1 MGGLQESFALSVPAE
16 KAGPIVA
23 KFHTTCTECPAFAA
37 LGEWDLTGPTDAKGG
52 FRTITMPGAQTHA
65 RLFRGAP
72 LAGSRRCACCG
83 RADGG
88 PTLTEMCTN
97 VKPWGYSYAI
107 VEGGE
112 AFGISHCALRS
123 SLARCLPRA
132 HRPRVGL
139 CADRATFQVVPA
151 TDTTS
156 TLVWVRP
163 CFPSPPPP
171 PRPPPRH
178 GVPRPTLIQPLDAE
192 QQLPERGFGGG

>member
-1 MGGLQESFALSVPAE
+1 MGGLQEFFALSVPAE

-88 PTLTEMCTN
+88 PTVTEMCTN
-97 VKPWGYSYAI
+97 VKPWGYSYAM

-112 AFGISHCALRS
+112 AFGISHCALR
-123 SLARCLPRA
+123 
-132 HRPRVGL
+132 
-139 CADRATFQVVPA
+139 
-151 TDTTS
+151 
-156 TLVWVRP
+156 
-163 CFPSPPPP
+163 
-171 PRPPPRH
+171 
-178 GVPRPTLIQPLDAE
+178 
-192 QQLPERGFGGG
+192 